1 MQIEQ
6 WHIDWLISE
15 WVDNKII
22 EKAQFELFMREKRSK
37 TIQKISEEFYTIQE
51 AIRKGEYDESLQTLE
66 IKVV

>member
-22 EKAQFELFMREKRSK
+22 EKAKFELFMREKRSK

-51 AIRKGEYDESLQTLE
+51 AIRKGEYDGQLE
-66 IKVV
+66 NLKITVL